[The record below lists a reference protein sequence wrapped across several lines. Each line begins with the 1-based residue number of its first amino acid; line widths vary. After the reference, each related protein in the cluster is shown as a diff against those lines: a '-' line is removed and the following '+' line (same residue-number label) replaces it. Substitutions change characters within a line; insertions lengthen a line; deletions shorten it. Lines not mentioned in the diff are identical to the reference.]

1 MFGCFN
7 PNKLKLNHHNLG
19 YHHIYLLQ
27 GYHNSPHPNNQ
38 PLQVLR
44 IVDGFADDAA
54 DEVEEVQVVSCDI
67 GPGDRRFFM
76 VVLMAKYG
84 KITEDWI
91 LLGF

>member
-1 MFGCFN
+1 MT
-7 PNKLKLNHHNLG
+7 
-19 YHHIYLLQ
+19 
-27 GYHNSPHPNNQ
+27 HPTQ
-38 PLQVLR
+38 TTSLSDLCPARLQVLR

-84 KITEDWI
+84 KITVDWV